1 MPGKKQMT
9 SSDSRGVQVQKEEEK
24 PDPMPGE
31 GPRLGLRTRQG
42 CSEVSHSGADYMV
55 RQGDIEVQ
63 SEGLDRTC
71 LK

>member
-1 MPGKKQMT
+1 MLP
-9 SSDSRGVQVQKEEEK
+9 SDPRGEQGQKEEEK
-24 PDPMPGE
+24 PDPGPGE

-42 CSEVSHSGADYMV
+42 CSEVSQRSGADYMV
-55 RQGDIEVQ
+55 HQGDTEVQ

>member
-1 MPGKKQMT
+1 ML
-9 SSDSRGVQVQKEEEK
+9 SSDSKEVQVQKEEEK
-24 PDPMPGE
+24 PDPVPGQ

-55 RQGDIEVQ
+55 RRGDTEVQ